1 MVMLALII
9 SSVVMMTMERHKPTK
24 EHLAALYDL
33 INELLPDAPIYYTP
47 EELKELANKEG
58 IETL

>member
-1 MVMLALII
+1 
-9 SSVVMMTMERHKPTK
+9 MERHKPTK

-33 INELLPDAPIYYTP
+33 INELLPNAPIYYTP
-47 EELKELANKEG
+47 EELKELPTKEG

>member
-1 MVMLALII
+1 
-9 SSVVMMTMERHKPTK
+9 MERHKPTK

-33 INELLPDAPIYYTP
+33 INELLPNADVYYTP
-47 EELKELANKEG
+47 EQLKELANKEG

>member
-1 MVMLALII
+1 
-9 SSVVMMTMERHKPTK
+9 MERHKPSK

-33 INELLPDAPIYYTP
+33 INELLPDADVYYTQ
-47 EELKELANKEG
+47 EQLKELTNKEG